1 MNRIMKKT
9 AAAVLSVA
17 MLASSAA
24 ALNQSGVQNG
34 LTITA
39 SAANNLPPG
48 AINAGTY
55 SCFSYWEFSNSVVIY
70 GCSGNPT
77 TVYIPEK
84 INNKPVTDILS
95 GTFTGKTALKN
106 VTFYAKIRFLSSET
120 FSGCTNLTSVVL
132 PNSLETIGW
141 NTFNG
146 CSKLAKIHIPFNTTS
161 VERGAFAGCTALK
174 LIIAHGNT
182 SFDNDVFKS
191 MFSSTATPFTGKIY
205 CYQNTLPASFALNK
219 GYNRVFFKM
228 GDVNNDNVINATDA
242 SQILG
247 FYASLSTGGNIPAA
261 QREKMEI
268 CADVDRDGR
277 INAVDA
283 SAVLG
288 YYAALS
294 TGYTYSFE
302 YYMANR

>member
-39 SAANNLPPG
+39 SAAG
-48 AINAGTY
+48 ASTGTY
-55 SCFSYWEFSNSVVIY
+55 AGLTYRESSNFITIT
-70 GCSGNPT
+70 GCNNNIT
-77 TVYIPEK
+77 TLSIPEK
-84 INNKPVTDILS
+84 INNKPVTNIDR
-95 GTFTGKTALKN
+95 GAFANKTALKT
-106 VTFYAKIRFLSSET
+106 VKFYANVPYVPAYAFAN
-120 FSGCTNLTSVVL
+120 CTNLTTVYLSNAVTSIEAAAFVGCTK
-132 PNSLETIGW
+132 LE
-141 NTFNG
+141 
-146 CSKLAKIHIPFNTTS
+146 KLDIPFNTTYMGY
-161 VERGAFAGCTALK
+161 GALAGCTSLK
-174 LIIAHGNT
+174 KVIFHGNT
-182 SFDNDVFKS
+182 QITAYVFKNVDTGAE
-191 MFSSTATPFTGKIY
+191 TAFTGTFY
-205 CYQNTLPASFALNK
+205 VHDNTYPSAYAFNK
-219 GYNRVFFKM
+219 HYNRVIYTL
-228 GDVNNDNVINATDA
+228 GDVNNDNKVNATDA

-268 CADVDRDGR
+268 CADVDRDNH
-277 INAVDA
+277 IDACDA